1 MADVSL
7 KLINKL
13 LLLKPREYVSDVSA
27 MKTWI
32 GTRLLWLTS
41 DRNVKEFISTE
52 LYEEEEQMKAIKK
65 NEAVFEKSLQVFL
78 DSQLEQR
85 RHRMFQRELNAR
97 KVRVLELREARLK
110 ALVAE
115 KEKEEEVEL
124 EKEERRKIEAE
135 KKKQPSRVS
144 AHCRQH

>member
-1 MADVSL
+1 
-7 KLINKL
+7 
-13 LLLKPREYVSDVSA
+13 
-27 MKTWI
+27 
-32 GTRLLWLTS
+32 
-41 DRNVKEFISTE
+41 
-52 LYEEEEQMKAIKK
+52 MKAIKK
-65 NEAVFEKSLQVFL
+65 NEAVFEKSLQAFL